1 MLAGIGY
8 WVVGLGAPVLL
19 GALTGI
25 LSIVPLVGT
34 AIVWVPVGI
43 YLMSTGAVWKGIV
56 MLTWGAVLVHPAD
69 QILRPILIGHATHVP
84 FLIVLFGALGGL
96 SAFGLIGLFTGP
108 VVLAIAMAIWREWT
122 LRVKD

>member
-1 MLAGIGY
+1 MSIG
-8 WVVGLGAPVLL
+8 LL
-19 GALTGI
+19 
-25 LSIVPLVGT
+25 
-34 AIVWVPVGI
+34 
-43 YLMSTGAVWKGIV
+43 WKGIV

-69 QILRPILIGHATHVP
+69 QVLRPILIGHATHVP

-122 LRVKD
+122 LRVRD